1 MATVI
6 VKRPQRRP
14 EPPYPSGDILL
25 EPPPELPKPS
35 GRGWGQ
41 IVMLLPML
49 AGSVAMALMFA
60 GQRGGPFAY
69 VTGGLFGLSA
79 IGMLASQLGQHAGG
93 ASKQE
98 MMRSRRNYLR
108 HLAQQRR
115 RAQQVALDQRRTMFY
130 RHPNPDTLWAIVDSP
145 RLWERRPGDG
155 DYLSVRIGLGR
166 DRLAASIVPP
176 PAKPLEDVDPM
187 CALALRRF
195 ITTHTEVENLPLVM
209 ALDGF
214 SRVHVTG
221 DRDAVR
227 GMIQAVLAQVA
238 AFHAPDDV
246 LVAVA
251 AAPEHRPGWEWLKW
265 LPHSLHPTKTDAV
278 GQRRLVSTTVADLEA
293 LLDDVIGGRP
303 RYLAKQPDVRT
314 SHPHVIVILDGG
326 DTIGSKHLLV
336 DSGLEG
342 VTVIDLSSPAP
353 SVVDRS
359 TLVLDISAEGRLA
372 ATTYDGRSEIG
383 RPDHVETSLV
393 ESLALALA
401 PRRLSVASRQETP
414 AVIRD
419 LDLTEL
425 LNIGDPTTF
434 DVRAVWSGRGAR
446 NRLRVPIGVTPTG
459 APVELD
465 LKESA
470 LDGMGPHGLLIGA
483 TGSGKSELLRTL
495 VLGLALT
502 HSSETLNFVLIDFK
516 GGATFT
522 KLDALPHTSA
532 VITNLADEL
541 PLVDRMN
548 DAIDGELYR
557 RQELLRRAGDFK
569 SVHDY
574 EQARAAGAP
583 LAPLPS
589 LLIVCDEFSEL
600 LTRKPEFIELFLKI
614 GRVGR
619 SLGIHLLLASQQLE
633 EGRLRGLDTHLSY
646 RIGLRT
652 FSAMESRV
660 VLGDT
665 VAYELPRAPGHGYL
679 RFGTEPL
686 VRFKAAYVS
695 GPYRPPGAPES
706 GPASADVRVEDYTT
720 SYIPRPVET
729 VRVEQAPAETADT
742 SASLLDIVVARLAGQ
757 GPPAHQVWLPPLKE
771 AIPLNEIV
779 PDLVVTADRGITVEA
794 AHLRGALRIPVGLV
808 DRPFEQRRD
817 GLWLDLSGSGG
828 HAVVVG
834 GPQSGK
840 STFLRT
846 LIVGIALTHTPREAQ
861 IYCLDFGGGSLASV
875 RDLPHVGTVASRLDT
890 GTVRRTV
897 AEVHQV
903 LREREARFT
912 SNAIDSM
919 ATYRRRRAAGE
930 FADDPFGDVFLVID
944 GWSTI
949 RSEFDDL
956 EPQLADLVARG
967 LSFGIHVVATAS
979 QWMDLRPAVRDAFG
993 TRLELRLGDPSSSA
1007 LDRRIAANV
1016 PENAPGRGLT
1026 PEKLHFLT
1034 ALPRIDQSNRTDDLP
1049 DALAQL
1055 AQDMRQAWPGP
1066 GAPAVRLLPTMFP
1079 YSSLPPAT
1087 VGAQRGLPVGIAES
1101 DLGPVWL
1108 DLTSESHFL
1117 VFGDTECGKSTFL
1130 RVLAQ
1135 SIVDRHPINKARI
1148 ILVDYRRSLLGSITT
1163 EHLIGYGTSAQTT
1176 QTIMNEVVG
1185 VMRARLP
1192 GPDVTPAQLRERSWW
1207 KGPDL
1212 YLLVDDYDL
1221 VAGTANPLLP
1231 LVEFLGQ
1238 ARDIGLHVVVTRRS
1252 GGASRAMFDPLLM
1265 RLKELGSPG
1274 LVMSGDRNEGVLLGN
1289 VKPSK
1294 LPPGRGW
1301 LVTRR
1306 EGARLIQVAWLPPPE

>member
-1 MATVI
+1 VATVI

-98 MMRSRRNYLR
+98 MMRSRRDYLR
-108 HLAQQRR
+108 HLSEQRR
-115 RAQQVALDQRRTMFY
+115 RAQQVARDQRRTMFY
-130 RHPNPDTLWAIVDSP
+130 RHPDPDRLWAIVDSP

-155 DYLSVRIGLGR
+155 DFLSVRIGLGR

-176 PAKPLEDVDPM
+176 APKPLEDVDPM

-195 ITTHTEVENLPLVM
+195 IATYSEVENLPLVM

-221 DRDAVR
+221 DRAAVR
-227 GMIQAVLAQVA
+227 GLVHAVLAQVT

-251 AAPEHRPGWEWLKW
+251 ASPEHRPSWEWLKW
-265 LPHSLHPTKTDAV
+265 LPHSLHPTKMDAV
-278 GQRRLVSTTVADLEA
+278 GQLRLVATTVTELEA
-293 LLDDVIGGRP
+293 MLEDVISGRP
-303 RYLAKQPDVRT
+303 RFLARHPEVRT
-314 SHPHVIVILDGG
+314 SHPHVVVILDGG
-326 DTIGSKHLLV
+326 DPIGSKHLLV
-336 DSGLEG
+336 DGGLEG
-342 VTVIDLSSPAP
+342 VTVVDLSSPAP
-353 SVVDRS
+353 TVVERS
-359 TLVLDISAEGRLA
+359 TLVLDISADGQLS
-372 ATTYDGRSEIG
+372 ATTYEGRSDIG
-383 RPDHVETSLV
+383 RPDYAEISLV
-393 ESLALALA
+393 ESLALTLA
-401 PRRLSVASRQETP
+401 PRRLSIASRNETP

-425 LNIGDPTTF
+425 LDISDPTRL
-434 DVRAVWSGRGAR
+434 DVSTLWSSRSGRD
-446 NRLRVPIGVTPTG
+446 RLRVPIGVTPSGT
-459 APVELD
+459 PVELD

-522 KLDALPHTSA
+522 KLDTLPHTSA
-532 VITNLADEL
+532 VITNLSDEL

-574 EQARAAGAP
+574 EAARAAGAP

-589 LLIVCDEFSEL
+589 LLIICDEFSEL
-600 LTRKPEFIELFLKI
+600 LTSKPEFIELFVKI

-619 SLGIHLLLASQQLE
+619 SLGVHLLLASQQLE

-665 VAYELPRAPGHGYL
+665 AAYELPRAPGHGYL

-695 GPYRPPGAPES
+695 GPYRPPGVPETGA
-706 GPASADVRVEDYTT
+706 GPAEVMVEDYTT
-720 SYIPRPVET
+720 GQVTRAVET
-729 VRVEQAPAETADT
+729 VRVEQPVAEKSTDAT
-742 SASLLDIVVARLAGQ
+742 SLLDLVVAQLAGQ

-779 PDLVVTADRGITVEA
+779 GGLVISPERGITVQP

-828 HAVVVG
+828 HVVVVG

-846 LIVGIALTHTPREAQ
+846 LIVGIAVTHTPREAQ
-861 IYCLDFGGGSLASV
+861 IYCLDFGGGTLASV
-875 RDLPHVGTVASRLDT
+875 RDIPHVGTVATRLDT

-903 LREREARFT
+903 LVEREARFT
-912 SNAIDSM
+912 ANSIDSM

-930 FADDPFGDVFLVID
+930 FADDPFGDVFLIID

-956 EPQLADLVARG
+956 ESQLANLVARG
-967 LSFGIHVVATAS
+967 LSFGIHVVATAA

-993 TRLELRLGDPSSSA
+993 TRLELRLGDPASSA
-1007 LDRRIAANV
+1007 FDRRVAANV

-1034 ALPRIDQSNRTDDLP
+1034 ALPRVDGRNGTDDLP
-1049 DALAQL
+1049 AALGRL
-1055 AQDMRQAWPGP
+1055 AADMRTAWTGP
-1066 GAPAVRLLPTMFP
+1066 SAPAVRLLPMTFP
-1079 YSSLPPAT
+1079 YSSLPPGP
-1087 VGAQRGLPVGIAES
+1087 VEGRRGVPIGIAES

-1108 DLTSESHFL
+1108 DLASEPHFL
-1117 VFGDTECGKSTFL
+1117 IFGDTECGKSTFL

-1135 SIVDRHPINKARI
+1135 SIVDRNPINKARI
-1148 ILVDYRRSLLGSITT
+1148 ILVDYRRSLLGAITT
-1163 EHLIGYGTSAQTT
+1163 DHLIGYGTSAETT
-1176 QTIMNEVVG
+1176 QSIINEVVG

-1238 ARDIGLHVVVTRRS
+1238 ARDIGLHVVVARRS

-1265 RLKELGSPG
+1265 RLRELGSPG
-1274 LVMSGDRNEGVLLGN
+1274 IVMSGDRNEGVLLGN
-1289 VKPSK
+1289 VKPAK

-1306 EGARLIQVAWLPPPE
+1306 EGARLIQVAWLPPPA